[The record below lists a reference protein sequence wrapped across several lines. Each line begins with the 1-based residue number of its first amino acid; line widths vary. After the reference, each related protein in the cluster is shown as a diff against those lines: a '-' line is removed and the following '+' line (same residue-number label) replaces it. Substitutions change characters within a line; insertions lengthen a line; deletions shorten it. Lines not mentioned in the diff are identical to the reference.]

1 MCRTPGWGLGR
12 LRLWTGRR
20 CPRRRRTRRGP
31 GQRPACPS
39 GLSSVPLAARPCYRP
54 PAPGPARFPSHGY
67 LCLPGAVT
75 WTCSLHRE
83 PLSCLPPAVQGWGWD
98 SLERQSTGGALAL
111 SSAVAGSA
119 REAEAWGLPA
129 PEWGAGRG
137 AGQDAAA
144 GRRGRCAGCCQGW
157 APAPW
162 SSQRSG
168 PGAEAGHGH
177 PGQRWSRGPIHLLG
191 GHYQGVSQAQIRSLP
206 TRSPALDTMPLT
218 MGPLALPPWSPCRPW
233 GLSDG
238 SPSGREVA
246 SVPLSYP
253 ELCGVRTDGL
263 SPGWPRTEGV
273 E

>member
-39 GLSSVPLAARPCYRP
+39 GLSSVPLAARPCYWP
-54 PAPGPARFPSHGY
+54 PAPSPARFPSHGY

-111 SSAVAGSA
+111 SGAVAGSA

-206 TRSPALDTMPLT
+206 TRSPALDTIPLT
-218 MGPLALPPWSPCRPW
+218 MGPLALPP
-233 GLSDG
+233 L
-238 SPSGREVA
+238 
-246 SVPLSYP
+246 VPLP
-253 ELCGVRTDGL
+253 ALG
-263 SPGWPRTEGV
+263 TE
-273 E
+273 